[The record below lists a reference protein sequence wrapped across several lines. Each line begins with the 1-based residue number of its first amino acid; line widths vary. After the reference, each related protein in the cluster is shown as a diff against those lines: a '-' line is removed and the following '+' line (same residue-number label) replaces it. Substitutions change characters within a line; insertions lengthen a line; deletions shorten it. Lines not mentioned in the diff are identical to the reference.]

1 MNTYFCYVLLSYNT
15 FFYLQ
20 MPNEISI
27 IDTKKLSETTF
38 NIDVKLESSGSQ
50 IVEDTTTLRSADN
63 LQHDKQPSSEFVNT
77 LEPESFDSLIVQ
89 SILKCDTRTEHK
101 PKIVPTDIAG
111 VSLTD
116 TESHEVIKPVAE
128 EDIKKLEKERL
139 KKMSVKAHNVTSE
152 LNVAKVSF
160 THFT

>member
-63 LQHDKQPSSEFVNT
+63 LQQEKRPSSEFVNT